1 MTVTEEQGQIEKQR
15 AEQIIADTP
24 LMDGIESI
32 SVELGEDHS
41 GDPAMWLVV
50 HMRHDLE
57 ADDDWLRRL
66 NKYSQLLSMK
76 IIHSGLTRFPY
87 TRLRRAA

>member
-1 MTVTEEQGQIEKQR
+1 MAVTEEQDQFEKER
-15 AEQIIADTP
+15 AEQIIAETP
-24 LMDGIESI
+24 PLDGIESI

-41 GDPAMWLVV
+41 GDPAMWLVF
-50 HMRHDLE
+50 HMQRDVD
-57 ADDDWLRRL
+57 ADDDWLIRL

-87 TRLRRAA
+87 TRLRDAA